1 MNVLEIVVREPFDA
15 KSIDRMQTF
24 MLRGTMDFK
33 DDNRIQNDRLKS
45 ILDKLSPAQW
55 SQDIG
60 SGWSIGT
67 MMCHL
72 AFWDQLTSVRLR
84 LWKEKGRLAVIPDED
99 NINSINDSLRFI
111 FGAIDYEHG
120 KALVQKSADEIDSL
134 AQSLTPAQLAELE
147 SAGRDRWFKRSLHR
161 SHHLERI
168 ERALAR

>member
-1 MNVLEIVVREPFDA
+1 
-15 KSIDRMQTF
+15 
-24 MLRGTMDFK
+24 MDFK

-60 SGWSIGT
+60 GGWSIGT

-120 KALVQKSADEIDSL
+120 KTLVKKSADEIDSL
-134 AQSLTPAQLAELE
+134 TQSLTPGQLAELE
-147 SAGRDRWFKRSLHR
+147 STGRDRWFKRSLHR
-161 SHHLERI
+161 RHHLERI
-168 ERALAR
+168 ERTISQ

>member
-1 MNVLEIVVREPFDA
+1 
-15 KSIDRMQTF
+15 
-24 MLRGTMDFK
+24 MDFK

-45 ILDKLSPAQW
+45 ILDTVSPAQW

-60 SGWSIGT
+60 GGWSIGT

-111 FGAIDYEHG
+111 FRAIDYEHG
-120 KALVQKSADEIDSL
+120 KTLVKQSADEIDSL
-134 AQSLTPAQLAELE
+134 TQSLTPGQLAELE
-147 SAGRDRWFKRSLHR
+147 STERDRWFKRSLHR
-161 SHHLERI
+161 RHHLERI
-168 ERALAR
+168 ERTISQ

>member
-1 MNVLEIVVREPFDA
+1 
-15 KSIDRMQTF
+15 
-24 MLRGTMDFK
+24 MDFK

-60 SGWSIGT
+60 GGWSIGT

-120 KALVQKSADEIDSL
+120 KTLVRKSADEVDSFAQKSDSRAPRGTGID
-134 AQSLTPAQLAELE
+134 
-147 SAGRDRWFKRSLHR
+147 RSR
-161 SHHLERI
+161 QVVQAIVTSEPSPGTD
-168 ERALAR
+168 